1 MLIKTKKLEEN
12 NLAIQDMALLQSL
25 IMVQDVGLWSGNR
38 RKMDIAECYLATPVQ
53 VSSAKIMVD
62 NAMSLSSQLIIL

>member
-1 MLIKTKKLEEN
+1 VLIKIKKLEEN
-12 NLAIQDMALLQSL
+12 NLAIQDMTLLQSL

-53 VSSAKIMVD
+53 VSMPRSWLRMPNSFQA
-62 NAMSLSSQLIIL
+62 S